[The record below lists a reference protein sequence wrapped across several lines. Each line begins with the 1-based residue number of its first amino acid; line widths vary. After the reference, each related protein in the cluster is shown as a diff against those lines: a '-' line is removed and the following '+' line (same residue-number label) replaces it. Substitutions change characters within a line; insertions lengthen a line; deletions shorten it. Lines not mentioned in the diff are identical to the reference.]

1 MSVLDRERQEHESF
15 GMAGFYRTTSSNAHA
30 LFGSSIKH
38 RDTIVLRIKKGY
50 VERDLNR
57 DWYYGDKELIEIEL
71 SKSQFADLVS
81 TMNTGD
87 GVPVTIRY
95 IDGQK
100 MEDCPFV
107 DKASLHMEEFRKS
120 NESAINKLKAV
131 TTYIK
136 NLFNSKQRLTKEE
149 KNNCVEALEYVYREL
164 KPNSEY
170 QIKCFQEQMENT
182 VTEAKGEIE
191 AFFENKMLSVAQMNF
206 VENKEELEKIGE
218 SHNPVEM

>member
-1 MSVLDRERQEHESF
+1 M
-15 GMAGFYRTTSSNAHA
+15 
-30 LFGSSIKH
+30 K
-38 RDTIVLRIKKGY
+38 
-50 VERDLNR
+50 
-57 DWYYGDKELIEIEL
+57 
-71 SKSQFADLVS
+71 
-81 TMNTGD
+81 
-87 GVPVTIRY
+87 
-95 IDGQK
+95 
-100 MEDCPFV
+100 
-107 DKASLHMEEFRKS
+107 EFRKS

-131 TTYIK
+131 TSYIK

-170 QIKCFQEQMENT
+170 QVKCFQEQMENT

-218 SHNPVEM
+218 SHNPVEI